1 MIGKKHTLEE
11 NLSYLR
17 LTQIRDSYMEA
28 AIMAAKK
35 NMSHIDF
42 LDELIGAETAARE
55 TNAVARRLREARL
68 PYSKTLE
75 QFQWSHPEKINRQ
88 QIENLFH
95 LNFME
100 KKVNVVFLAGC
111 GLGKTH
117 LSIALAAKAC
127 QEGYSVLFAG
137 AVDIVNSLS
146 AAKAVNGSMLI
157 TCNKVFKKWAEIFN
171 NDSTVTSA
179 ILDRVLHHCEPVV
192 IEGKSYRMKDK

>member
-28 AIMAAKK
+28 ADTAAKK

-95 LNFME
+95 LNFIE
-100 KKVNVVFLAGC
+100 KKENVVFLAGC

-146 AAKAVNGSMLI
+146 AAKAENGSMLI

-171 NDSTVTSA
+171 SDSTVTSA

>member
-17 LTQIRDSYMEA
+17 LKQIRDSYMEA
-28 AIMAAKK
+28 ATMAAKK

-75 QFQWSHPEKINRQ
+75 QFQWSHLEKINRQ

-95 LNFME
+95 LNFIE

-137 AVDIVNSLS
+137 AADIVNSLS

>member
-28 AIMAAKK
+28 ATMAAKK

-95 LNFME
+95 LNFIE
-100 KKVNVVFLAGC
+100 KKENVVFLAGC

-146 AAKAVNGSMLI
+146 AAKAENGSMLI